1 MSGLEQYLKFNLEAY
16 INDLKL
22 RPYLFSLDGEVN
34 PTTRPSLMVSYIN
47 RENQV
52 MFIKNILGYFY
63 NSSNPEDVYYISTEI
78 EITHSDI
85 KLLSTERPFRLV
97 NFIINSTGEGNRE
110 GLKLPIPLVVRP
122 NATVIARFNILSGYS
137 GTGSSLVGL
146 TFSTVLAD
154 LDLLKQYKK

>member
-22 RPYLFSLDGEVN
+22 RPYLFSLDGVVH
-34 PTTRPSLMVSYIN
+34 PTNRPSLIVSYIN

-52 MFIKNILGYFY
+52 MFIKNILGYCKI
-63 NSSNPEDVYYISTEI
+63 NDPSNVYYISTEI

-85 KLLSTERPFRLV
+85 KLLGTERPFRLV
-97 NFIINSTGEGNRE
+97 NFLVSPTGDSNRE

-122 NATVIARFNILSGYS
+122 NATVIVRFNVLSGYEGS
-137 GTGSSLVGL
+137 GSSLVGL

-154 LDLLKQYKK
+154 LDLLKQYKR